1 MLVAALAFPG
11 GRADE
16 ALQRIVDEC
25 DELLLSPA
33 ILDETLDVLARK
45 FARDPEMLA
54 ETAVFLTQLAVTV
67 RPRLR
72 LRVLADDADNRILEC
87 AIAGRADAVVTG
99 DKAMLA
105 LGCFRAVRI
114 LTIGEYL
121 ARMLHQDGGGR
132 DE

>member
-54 ETAVFLTQLAVTV
+54 ETAVFLTQLAVSV

-87 AIAGRADAVVTG
+87 AIAGHADAVVTG

-105 LGCFRAVRI
+105 LGCVRAVRI
-114 LTIGEYL
+114 LTTGEYL
-121 ARMLHQDGGGR
+121 AG
-132 DE
+132 